1 MYVQNTE
8 SAAEKW
14 CKENKVDVPTL
25 TSIDEMIGYVKGESR
40 CRVERSFDSLPQDF
54 RNLLLAIAKLDTSDL
69 TSIHNTGFKLRHY
82 TKDGQL
88 KIARA
93 FRKVRLLSS
102 QFPQNIREWEFTQ
115 IDKTLEG

>member
-54 RNLLLAIAKLDTSDL
+54 RNLLLAIAKVDTSDL

-93 FRKVRLLSS
+93 FRKVRLLSKM
-102 QFPQNIREWEFTQ
+102 FPEGVTEREFTLIERRQ
-115 IDKTLEG
+115 GD